1 MVRSKLPAITAHS
14 TSLLSQA
21 DATEVE
27 VDIRALALCPYAEII
42 SAQSHSRESAQ
53 YVSVGAAGVI
63 ARLPASETELRAGDE
78 VWTRLEGVDTRATPI
93 MKLPIHR
100 IFRVPVGLTLEQAA
114 TLGDSGLMALG
125 ALLEAN
131 VLPNRRL
138 LVHGAANPFGSAAI
152 ALATFLGAEVYAT
165 VESPIEVPIA
175 EAAGAVRIAIART
188 RDEHR
193 TLRGWAATGGFD
205 IILDGALAEHI
216 RINVD
221 VLAHGG
227 QILTC
232 PLIGRSGRA
241 SALGRGMEQLAS
253 KDASVRFIA
262 HSLLQKYSFADMA
275 AMIHEAV
282 TVGRYQPL
290 VGEVVTP
297 AELDRAVV
305 RLQHGRVIGNLV
317 LRPDRTKVSQ
327 PTP

>member
-1 MVRSKLPAITAHS
+1 MARS
-14 TSLLSQA
+14 TSGIAASSA
-21 DATEVE
+21 NRPTRAAEPGVDVE
-27 VDIRALALCPYAEII
+27 IRALALCPYAEIT
-42 SAQSHSRESAQ
+42 SGKESSHAPAK

-63 ARLPASETELRAGDE
+63 ERLPSLDTDFRVGDE
-78 VWTRLEGVDTRATPI
+78 VWTRLEAVDTRTTSAMT
-93 MKLPIHR
+93 LPIDR

-138 LVHGAANPFGSAAI
+138 LVHGAANPFGSAAT

-165 VESPIEVPIA
+165 VESPVEVPIA

-193 TLRGWAATGGFD
+193 TLRTWAATRGFD
-205 IILDGALAEHI
+205 VILDGALAEHI

-221 VLAHGG
+221 VLANGG

-253 KDASVRFIA
+253 KDASVRFLA
-262 HSLLQKYSFADMA
+262 HSLLQKYSLADMA
-275 AMIHEAV
+275 ALIHEAV

-290 VGEVVTP
+290 VGEVVAP

-317 LRPDRTKVSQ
+317 LRPDRSPATQ
-327 PTP
+327 

>member
-1 MVRSKLPAITAHS
+1 MVRNIYPSAVGASLNHPATAAS
-14 TSLLSQA
+14 V
-21 DATEVE
+21 DAEVE
-27 VDIRALALCPYAEII
+27 IRALALCPYAEITSTQPAAH
-42 SAQSHSRESAQ
+42 SAAQ

-63 ARLPASETELRAGDE
+63 ARVAPAGTGLRVGDE
-78 VWTRLEGVDTRATPI
+78 VWTRLEAVNTRATSVI
-93 MKLPIHR
+93 TLPADR
-100 IFRVPVGLTLEQAA
+100 IFRVPIGLTLEQAA

-131 VLPNRRL
+131 ILPNRRL

-152 ALATFLGAEVYAT
+152 ALATFLGAEVFAT
-165 VESPIEVPIA
+165 VESPAEVPIA

-193 TLRGWAATGGFD
+193 AVRGWAAARGFD
-205 IILDGALAEHI
+205 VILDGALAEHI

-221 VLAHGG
+221 VLADGG

-232 PLIGRSGRA
+232 PLIGRGGRA
-241 SALGRGMEQLAS
+241 SALGRELERLAA
-253 KDASVRFIA
+253 KNASVRFLA
-262 HSLLQKYSFADMA
+262 HSLLQKYSLTDMA

-282 TVGRYQPL
+282 TAGRYQPL

-297 AELDRAVV
+297 AELDRAVM

-317 LRPDRTKVSQ
+317 LRTDRAPV
-327 PTP
+327 PEHG